1 MPHTLTHAEGDR
13 ALTNPLTG
21 IGWLLRQ
28 AIRNEV
34 MQPIRRQ
41 LFSHKS
47 SPFAFSTRDGYVFVL
62 HPGEYIDSVV
72 FVDGMYERRF
82 VDLVKNYW
90 RGHPGAVAL
99 DVGAH
104 IGLLAIYL
112 SDCFSRVICFDPN
125 PLAVQRL
132 RENIALN
139 QLRNIEVH
147 AVGLSDKY
155 AQLPFRIRPHNL
167 GASRFQSDSD
177 EGTMALPVVI
187 GDDYLEGLH
196 SPQVDFIKVD
206 VEFHEPEVFCG
217 LRRTIARCRPVVA
230 FEWHGNVVGQERFD
244 TLAEALPG
252 YMFVEPIHGPAS
264 TRLID
269 KAKWKIRH
277 QGVPVL
283 RLFERPER
291 RLYENI
297 LALPNQEALASLLAT
312 NGRH

>member
-1 MPHTLTHAEGDR
+1 MKS
-13 ALTNPLTG
+13 PLTG
-21 IGWLLRQ
+21 IRWLLRQ
-28 AIRNEV
+28 ALRNKV

-41 LFSHKS
+41 LFSYKS

-62 HPGEYIDSVV
+62 HPGEYIDRIV

-82 VDLVKNYW
+82 VDLVKKYW
-90 RGHPGAVAL
+90 RGHRGGGVAL

-104 IGLLAIYL
+104 IGTLAIYL
-112 SDCFSRVICFDPN
+112 SDCFSQIICFDPN

-132 RENIALN
+132 RENIELN
-139 QLRNIEVH
+139 HLRNIEVH
-147 AVGLSDKY
+147 AVGLSDRY
-155 AQLPFRIRPHNL
+155 AQLPFRIQPHNL
-167 GASRFQSDSD
+167 GASRFQSESG
-177 EGTMALPVVI
+177 EGTIALPVVI

-196 SPQVDFIKVD
+196 YLQVDFIKVD

-217 LRRTIARCRPVVA
+217 LRRTIARCRPVIA
-230 FEWHGNVVGQERFD
+230 FEWHGNAVGQERFD

-252 YMFVEPIHGPAS
+252 YIFVEALHAPTSA
-264 TRLID
+264 RLID
-269 KAKWKIRH
+269 KAKWKIRQ

-297 LALPNQEALASLLAT
+297 LALPDQKVLASLLAT
-312 NGRH
+312 SERH

>member
-1 MPHTLTHAEGDR
+1 VPHTLTHAEGDR

-62 HPGEYIDSVV
+62 HPGEYIDS
-72 FVDGMYERRF
+72 
-82 VDLVKNYW
+82 
-90 RGHPGAVAL
+90 
-99 DVGAH
+99 